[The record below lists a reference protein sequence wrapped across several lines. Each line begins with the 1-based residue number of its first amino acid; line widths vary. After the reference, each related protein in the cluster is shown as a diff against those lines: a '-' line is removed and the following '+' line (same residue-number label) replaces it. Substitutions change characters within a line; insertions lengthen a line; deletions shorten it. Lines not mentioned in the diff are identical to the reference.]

1 MVYFHFFHLL
11 ELYETDKVIGNL
23 IFLKISPN
31 NNDNRSY
38 YLQSSMLNIGAG
50 NGTALQYSYLEN
62 PMEGGAWWAAVHGVA
77 KSQIRLSDFTF
88 TFHFHALEKE
98 MATHSSV
105 LAWRIPGMEEPG
117 GLPSMG
123 SHRVGH
129 D

>member
-62 PMEGGAWWAAVHGVA
+62 PM
-77 KSQIRLSDFTF
+77 K
-88 TFHFHALEKE
+88 
-98 MATHSSV
+98 
-105 LAWRIPGMEEPG
+105 EEPG
-117 GLPSMG
+117 GLQSMG
-123 SHRVGH
+123 SLRVRY